1 MVTPRSFF
9 YWSEARRTILKLLRK
24 IACELFEVLKGNAIL
39 VVAMTLLP
47 AFEANQSLA
56 CSASRVL
63 AELPKGRPRYDCV
76 AVNRGTPSY
85 SALTFTY
92 LVVFINFSK
101 QILNA
106 AITQLADVL
115 HLEMLSAAR
124 LHTSNFYCIPVEH
137 SNL

>member
-9 YWSEARRTILKLLRK
+9 DWSEARRTILKLLRK
-24 IACELFEVLKGNAIL
+24 IARELFEVLEGNAIL

-47 AFEANQSLA
+47 AFEANQNLA

-63 AELPKGRPRYDCV
+63 AKLPKGRLCYDCV

-101 QILNA
+101 QILYA

-115 HLEMLSAAR
+115 HLKMLSAA
-124 LHTSNFYCIPVEH
+124 
-137 SNL
+137 